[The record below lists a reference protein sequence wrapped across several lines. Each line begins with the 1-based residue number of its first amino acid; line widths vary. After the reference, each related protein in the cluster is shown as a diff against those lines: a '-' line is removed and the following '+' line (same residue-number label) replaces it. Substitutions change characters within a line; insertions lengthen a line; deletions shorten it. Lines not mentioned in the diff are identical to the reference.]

1 MDESF
6 LSDPDE
12 ESGGSGLVKAFLLA
26 LALMVGLTIF
36 VSSSGLWQAL
46 GNAPLTPLGG

>member
-6 LSDPDE
+6 FSDPDE
-12 ESGGSGLVKAFLLA
+12 ESGGGLVKAFLLA
-26 LALMVGLTIF
+26 LALMVGLTVFI
-36 VSSSGLWQAL
+36 SSSGLWQAL